1 MSAAPAPNEMDRVK
15 EYAAL
20 QNEKAKLKDR
30 LAAIDARLGD
40 LEPHVLEWFQR
51 EGVDRIRVDD
61 RTLSLRR
68 ELWAGR
74 ADGVDTEAA
83 CAALIAAGL
92 SEFAARRVNTQSL
105 SALLREREK
114 GGEAAVPAELE
125 GVIVANEV
133 WKISSRRA

>member
-74 ADGVDTEAA
+74 AEGVDTEAA

-92 SEFAARRVNTQSL
+92 AEFAARRVNTQSL

-114 GGEAAVPAELE
+114 QEEPPVPPELE